1 MGLKDVVGSLLKT
14 LVAKPGSKAP
24 SGGRRG
30 TSRTKES
37 SASKTERSR
46 GSSSSS
52 TGDVSIGGVTIEYSP
67 LLDGDPDPGEVVWTW
82 VPYEDDPNQ
91 GKDRPVVIVGRAG
104 SKLAGVALTSKDYD
118 RGDTF
123 EIGSG
128 SWDSSGR
135 PSHAKLDRILDID
148 PDAVRREGA
157 ILDKGRFDRLI
168 AALSD
173 FHGSTFRR

>member
-1 MGLKDVVGSLLKT
+1 MGLKDVIGSLLKT
-14 LVAKPGSKAP
+14 LTATPGSKAP

-37 SASKTERSR
+37 SASKSKHS
-46 GSSSSS
+46 GGASS
-52 TGDVSIGGVTIEYSP
+52 TGDVSIASVTIEYSP

-104 SKLAGVALTSKDYD
+104 SNLAGVALTSKDSD
-118 RGDTF
+118 RDDTF